1 MQFIFVFN
9 IFLFKEKFNLFNSE
23 EAENWKDNAQTQQK
37 LFNLI
42 NQIIIGTFTSY
53 GEEKRE
59 FSLVNTKYFN
69 FKQYFTYNQNIGYLC
84 GFHSLFNIYYFL
96 QYLAPK
102 EETQKNKALFNLKNA
117 WSFWSFYK
125 ESLNFLLS
133 NLKLEESSINSL
145 KNEGP
150 LERYQFVYLLEE
162 FPKMKILFNELKANY
177 DISFTKFL
185 YGFGIFN
192 GTFEESIDFQR
203 KIDDFLNNKAEKE
216 KILIILLGI
225 VNHWNILILYRNA
238 QNEISIYLLDSRNSP
253 ELFNSIDLYDD
264 INNNKENEIKIEN
277 MKEIYMKNILAKK
290 LKNKNITQW
299 YITCW
304 KDWYDSM
311 NKSIIIIF
319 KILSKKLNLINYI
332 IDNKINHL
340 INSFISKTNVDLINF
355 QLDNKFQQDPDK
367 NKDKILKWIK
377 EDYHPAVF
385 NDELLHDI
393 KKANFVITEKKF
405 IFWNK
410 FMKAYLNKQKDNNE
424 LDENDK
430 NIVMRYLNYINEV
443 EKYFCIIKSI

>member
-1 MQFIFVFN
+1 MILNRQEGKNYEIN
-9 IFLFKEKFNLFNSE
+9 INNSE

-96 QYLAPK
+96 QYLASK

-125 ESLNFLLS
+125 ESLNFLLN

-162 FPKMKILFNELKANY
+162 FPKMKI
-177 DISFTKFL
+177 L

-264 INNNKENEIKIEN
+264 INNNKENEIKMEN
-277 MKEIYMKNILAKK
+277 IKEIYMKNILAK
-290 LKNKNITQW
+290 
-299 YITCW
+299 
-304 KDWYDSM
+304 
-311 NKSIIIIF
+311 
-319 KILSKKLNLINYI
+319 
-332 IDNKINHL
+332 
-340 INSFISKTNVDLINF
+340 
-355 QLDNKFQQDPDK
+355 
-367 NKDKILKWIK
+367 
-377 EDYHPAVF
+377 
-385 NDELLHDI
+385 
-393 KKANFVITEKKF
+393 
-405 IFWNK
+405 
-410 FMKAYLNKQKDNNE
+410 
-424 LDENDK
+424 
-430 NIVMRYLNYINEV
+430 
-443 EKYFCIIKSI
+443 IKS

>member
-1 MQFIFVFN
+1 MILKGHEVQNNEVN
-9 IFLFKEKFNLFNSE
+9 IISNEEVENRKNNKETQEILFK
-23 EAENWKDNAQTQQK
+23 
-37 LFNLI
+37 LI

-53 GEEKRE
+53 EEEKRN
-59 FSLVNTKYFN
+59 FALINTKYFN
-69 FKQYFTYNQNIGYLC
+69 FKQYFTYNQNIGFLC

-96 QYLAPK
+96 QYLSSK
-102 EETQKNKALFNLKNA
+102 EELQKNKELFNLKNA

-125 ESLNFLLS
+125 ESLNFLLT
-133 NLKLEESSINSL
+133 NLKLESNAIKSL

-150 LERYQFVYLLEE
+150 LERYQFVYLLNE
-162 FPKMKILFNELKANY
+162 FPKMKILFNELKINY

-192 GTFEESIDFQR
+192 GTFEESIDFQQ
-203 KIDDFLNNKAEKE
+203 KIDEFLDVNNTQKE

-225 VNHWNILILYRNA
+225 VNHWNILILHKNI
-238 QNEISIYLLDSRNSP
+238 QSGIDIYLLDSRNSP

-264 INNNKENEIKIEN
+264 INNRKENEIKIEN

-290 LKNKNITQW
+290 LKNKKITQW

-332 IDNKINHL
+332 IDNKINLL
-340 INSFISKTNVDLINF
+340 INSFTSKTNIDIIKF
-355 QLDNKFQQDPDK
+355 GIDNKLNEDLDK
-367 NKDKILKWIK
+367 NKDLILKWIK

-385 NDELLHDI
+385 NDELLYDI
-393 KKANFVITEKKF
+393 KKVNFIIKEKKF
-405 IFWNK
+405 ISWVK
-410 FMKAYLNKQKDNNE
+410 LMKIYLYAQKDNKE

-430 NIVMRYLNYINEV
+430 SIVLRYLKYINEV
-443 EKYFCIIKSI
+443 EKYFLNK

>member
-1 MQFIFVFN
+1 MILNGQEGKNYEIN
-9 IFLFKEKFNLFNSE
+9 INNSE

-96 QYLAPK
+96 QYLASK

-133 NLKLEESSINSL
+133 YLKLEESSINSL

-162 FPKMKILFNELKANY
+162 FPKMKKLFNELKINY

-192 GTFEESIDFQR
+192 GTFEESIDYFIR
-203 KIDDFLNNKAEKE
+203 YSKSLE
-216 KILIILLGI
+216 
-225 VNHWNILILYRNA
+225 Y
-238 QNEISIYLLDSRNSP
+238 
-253 ELFNSIDLYDD
+253 FNP
-264 INNNKENEIKIEN
+264 
-277 MKEIYMKNILAKK
+277 
-290 LKNKNITQW
+290 T
-299 YITCW
+299 
-304 KDWYDSM
+304 
-311 NKSIIIIF
+311 
-319 KILSKKLNLINYI
+319 
-332 IDNKINHL
+332 
-340 INSFISKTNVDLINF
+340 
-355 QLDNKFQQDPDK
+355 
-367 NKDKILKWIK
+367 
-377 EDYHPAVF
+377 
-385 NDELLHDI
+385 
-393 KKANFVITEKKF
+393 
-405 IFWNK
+405 
-410 FMKAYLNKQKDNNE
+410 
-424 LDENDK
+424 
-430 NIVMRYLNYINEV
+430 
-443 EKYFCIIKSI
+443 

>member
-1 MQFIFVFN
+1 MILNGQEGKNYEIN
-9 IFLFKEKFNLFNSE
+9 INNSE

-264 INNNKENEIKIEN
+264 INNNKENEIKMEN
-277 MKEIYMKNILAKK
+277 IKEIYMKNILAKK

>member
-1 MQFIFVFN
+1 MILNRQEGKNYEIN
-9 IFLFKEKFNLFNSE
+9 INNSE

-264 INNNKENEIKIEN
+264 INNNKENEIKMEN
-277 MKEIYMKNILAKK
+277 IKEIYMKNILAKK

>member
-1 MQFIFVFN
+1 MILNRQEGKNYEIN
-9 IFLFKEKFNLFNSE
+9 INNSE

>member
-1 MQFIFVFN
+1 MILNGKEAKNYEIN
-9 IFLFKEKFNLFNSE
+9 INNNKEV
-23 EAENWKDNAQTQQK
+23 ENWKNNVQTQQK

-53 GEEKRE
+53 EEEKRE
-59 FSLVNTKYFN
+59 FSLINTKYFN
-69 FKQYFTYNQNIGYLC
+69 FKQYFTYNQNIGFLC

-96 QYLAPK
+96 QYLSSK

-125 ESLNFLLS
+125 ESLNFLLT
-133 NLKLEESSINSL
+133 NLKLEENAIKSL

-162 FPKMKILFNELKANY
+162 FPKMKKLFNELKINY

-203 KIDDFLNNKAEKE
+203 KIDDFLFNKAEKE
-216 KILIILLGI
+216 KVLIILLGI
-225 VNHWNILILYRNA
+225 VNHWNILILHKNA

-264 INNNKENEIKIEN
+264 INNNKENEIKMEN
-277 MKEIYMKNILAKK
+277 IKEIYMKNILAKK

-332 IDNKINHL
+332 IDNKINLL
-340 INSFISKTNVDLINF
+340 INSFISKTNIDIIKF
-355 QLDNKFQQDPDK
+355 GIDNKLNEDLDK
-367 NKDKILKWIK
+367 NKDLLLKWIK

-385 NDELLHDI
+385 NDELLYDI
-393 KKANFVITEKKF
+393 KKVNFIIKEKKF
-405 IFWNK
+405 ISWVIL
-410 FMKAYLNKQKDNNE
+410 MKIYLYAQKDNKE

-430 NIVMRYLNYINEV
+430 SIVLRYLKYINEV
-443 EKYFCIIKSI
+443 EKYFLNK

>member
-1 MQFIFVFN
+1 MILNGQEGKNYEIN
-9 IFLFKEKFNLFNSE
+9 INNSE

-96 QYLAPK
+96 QYLASK

-162 FPKMKILFNELKANY
+162 FPKMKKLFNELKINY

-203 KIDDFLNNKAEKE
+203 KIYDFLFNQAEKE

-355 QLDNKFQQDPDK
+355 ELDNKFHHDLDK

-385 NDELLHDI
+385 NDELLHDV

>member
-1 MQFIFVFN
+1 MILNRQESNNYGIN
-9 IFLFKEKFNLFNSE
+9 INNNEEVENSE
-23 EAENWKDNAQTQQK
+23 NNLETQKK
-37 LFNLI
+37 LVNLI
-42 NQIIIGTFTSY
+42 NQIIIGAFTSY
-53 GEEKRE
+53 GEEKGE
-59 FSLVNTKYFN
+59 FSLINTKYFN

-96 QYLAPK
+96 QYLSSK
-102 EETQKNKALFNLKNA
+102 DETQKNNALFNLKNA

-125 ESLNFLLS
+125 ESLNFLLT
-133 NLKLEESSINSL
+133 NLKLEENAIKSL

-162 FPKMKILFNELKANY
+162 FPKMKKLFNELKINY

-192 GTFEESIDFQR
+192 GTFEGGVDFQR
-203 KIDDFLNNKAEKE
+203 KIDDFLFNKAEKE
-216 KILIILLGI
+216 KVLIILLGI
-225 VNHWNILILYRNA
+225 VNHWNILILHKNA

-277 MKEIYMKNILAKK
+277 IKEIYMKNILAKK

-355 QLDNKFQQDPDK
+355 ELDNKFKQDLDK

-377 EDYHPAVF
+377 EDYHPAFF
-385 NDELLHDI
+385 NDELLHDV

-410 FMKAYLNKQKDNNE
+410 FMKAYLNKQKDNND

-443 EKYFCIIKSI
+443 EKYFCIIKSN